1 MQDNKVI
8 FDRDTRPSYELL
20 LIGNSILKERV
31 DALEAQIKAVQAERD
46 SINSE
51 CIELRNSW
59 DSHWGAFRHL
69 TERLIRD
76 EFGCTEWS
84 SEQRRAFDELMS
96 NSPVEPVWY

>member
-1 MQDNKVI
+1 MQDNLI
-8 FDRDTRPSYELL
+8 FDRDTRPSYEQLS
-20 LIGNSILKERV
+20 IACSILRERV
-31 DALEAQIKAVQAERD
+31 RGLQAERD
-46 SINSE
+46 SLNSE
-51 CIELRNSW
+51 CLELRNSW

-76 EFGCTEWS
+76 EFGCTEWT

>member
-1 MQDNKVI
+1 MDKNVI
-8 FDRDTRPSYELL
+8 YDRDTRPSYEQLS
-20 LIGNSILKERV
+20 IACSILRERV
-31 DALEAQIKAVQAERD
+31 RGLQAERD

-51 CIELRNSW
+51 CLELRSTW

-76 EFGCTEWS
+76 EFGCTEWT

>member
-1 MQDNKVI
+1 MQDNLI
-8 FDRDTRPSYELL
+8 LDRDTRPSYEQLS
-20 LIGNSILKERV
+20 IACSILRERV
-31 DALEAQIKAVQAERD
+31 RGLQAERD
-46 SINSE
+46 SLNSE
-51 CIELRNSW
+51 CLELRNTW

-76 EFGCTEWS
+76 EFGCTEWT

>member
-1 MQDNKVI
+1 MQDNLI
-8 FDRDTRPSYELL
+8 FDRDPRPSYEQLS
-20 LIGNSILKERV
+20 IACSILRERV
-31 DALEAQIKAVQAERD
+31 RGLQAERD
-46 SINSE
+46 SLNSE
-51 CIELRNSW
+51 CLELRNTW

-76 EFGCTEWS
+76 EFGCTEWT